1 VKGINIY
8 TGTMLKSAFINGTVL
23 SNHLTVFAADN
34 IFLLGEWLQAKAGG
48 DKGIVQ
54 DFFQR
59 EDIDVENLDYMN
71 LPPEAA

>member
-1 VKGINIY
+1 
-8 TGTMLKSAFINGTVL
+8 VL